1 MAKISQKK
9 LDEFLEETRRN
20 LSAGREESEPKVRQ
34 NDVDEFLTAFRS
46 DLEAS
51 YTQEE
56 RDQMKAARAA
66 SLRPGE
72 TRRSQKSAVQ
82 TNRTDGWNERY
93 SRIRSNADY
102 GEKSQFRSTKRGE
115 PVYNALLNSYTD
127 SGYGDALYDYIN
139 GDRKAAEVLR
149 NRMREGDPLSVTT
162 DLSFVESMT
171 DEERADYNYIHAT
184 EGAKQAERYLTYL
197 REDLNRRQRESEETK
212 LKEYAE
218 AHPVKATIESIA
230 TAPLKGLTYAGQ
242 AAEAISGGELDPNA
256 SYNRFAYAPNTI
268 RSTVSDRIEEKWGKA
283 GSFGYNVAMSMA
295 DFLTASGMSGGSG
308 LSMAIMGSGAAA
320 DAALDALDRGIDGNR
335 ALALGAVAGA
345 AEYLTEK
352 FSVEQ
357 LFQTSWTENAL
368 KYVLKNVFTEAGE
381 ESASAIVNTI
391 ADVLISGDKSEWQQM
406 VLAYKEQGFS
416 DKEAL
421 KKTFWEHMKM
431 LGLDALGGAIS
442 GGLMAGGGAAVGAI
456 GMGAMNRENIR
467 SEQEAVRAAVNEQRR
482 EIRDS
487 VADPDT
493 LTPERETFETGA
505 EVRRDQLMTLDEEDL
520 ANRIENA
527 EDETEATA
535 IKYGATD
542 KQLKQVRELSDIT
555 GREVVF
561 FRQKSE
567 NGKVRNG
574 YYNPNDGRIYVN
586 VNASRSKTTPMVVA
600 HEITHTLE
608 GTEAYRDLNALV
620 MADIRRSGRDP
631 EQMREDKRKMY
642 AQAGVTLADEGAID
656 SEIVAEEAE
665 RFLGNVRAI
674 AEVFREKQSL
684 GRTIASALDR
694 MLIRATGTSEE
705 MYISRA
711 ARLYERAEELAD
723 SAETE
728 INRRLDE
735 REAAQAEAAP
745 AAPQN
750 SAPVQTAETP
760 TVPKLAPEEPQK
772 SSETVS
778 ERRTVPQTGGTVPGG
793 TEARSSGTET
803 QEAARTSMDES
814 ARADMMLD
822 ELNQR
827 YEDGEISDEEYD
839 EAYELIEESRMTGRG
854 IESSADI
861 VDNVEGKIPRGIR
874 NTAISIDRKARK
886 VFGMKKKKYRYSIS
900 EDTLDDGKAEVV
912 DGVAVARNIADI
924 MKNGGYSKPKD
935 YMVQYSIST
944 TPAWEKNY
952 LATNKDE
959 DARSVVDAVRMFT
972 DKMVMDDAVRGYVP
986 MGNYKPAK
994 MGPLRKNVEY
1004 IWTFDMDTSCPR
1016 TFQFLH
1022 FRDAIQKKAG
1032 RYLTYNESINLLEL
1046 MRAYGQQIPCCYCYV
1061 ENKRVLLSS
1070 SYNKFFDFRDA
1081 VMRAPTYEQAEK
1093 VIYGYSEGKELPDA
1107 SRKAL
1112 DRWRSDT
1119 SYNPT
1124 VTEVWTATNTA
1135 RNSVLNF
1142 LDEKLEQG
1150 IVSAKTAASRLARM
1164 VLDEFGIRDKGAAAE
1179 IRNFVKDWVY
1189 DTQANIPHIYNT
1201 DNNPSVS
1208 AVDERALA
1216 LNHEALAY
1224 SKSASSAK
1232 SVENYIPYTDQL
1244 KNVSAKD
1251 KEYIIGMGGIRKH
1264 SSNDF
1269 RMDYVQD
1276 YILFYADLA
1285 AGKWTGHTYSK
1296 SSDFVKVF
1304 ASTGDRINMSVAFY
1318 EDGDG
1323 NLRENIDEGASWK
1336 DAKELREAYDNV
1348 GAMAM
1353 VTSDNQL
1360 SYALNADWIDMII
1373 PFHASGLDKS
1383 VWYNLRMWNDYT
1395 TKQSERFYNAD
1406 TMREK
1411 LTAAGVDV
1419 PKVANAAQVKSL
1431 FEETFRIKHIYGKNG
1446 EILKPHFFPGDTYV
1460 NGQRVPGH
1468 HNNVDTYF
1476 ELCEEYGVHPRFYGI
1491 QVTDKNGNQIEITEH
1506 PAYLKLIKETART
1519 DTPQETIK
1527 FNFGRY
1533 DEYLKMTPFE
1543 YAMQRLREEALN
1555 GGFDNTREDPY
1566 GVVNE
1571 FISEYLGKD
1580 RPLGYLTDRAKT
1592 TREILLEASKETEKQ
1607 QEKIVDKIRADEG
1620 NVQWSVSAEEIAQPT
1635 ENAMLV
1641 DRYAGMEG
1649 QNNIFRDLLWRHNQR
1664 MVDAIVAHR
1673 RQTKTE
1679 KFREWFGKSTVI
1691 NNDGEPMV
1699 VFRGTSATTAKL
1711 DHNDK
1716 PIWFSNN
1723 VMYAKAY
1730 SDEVTLQDKFRMS
1743 SRIFGGSEMKIIP
1756 AYLRAVNPADFGDTD
1771 GSFVE
1776 KLSELSR
1783 NLMIP
1788 EDELREVWD
1797 KTGRQET
1804 VWKTLHT
1811 TEMKNLLSSY
1821 GYDSVKAVEYG
1832 VDTWGVFSGSQV
1844 KSAIANNGKF
1854 NPNRSDIRYSVS
1866 EDEDTTPYGSL
1877 PVKAQNRVRDL
1888 ERKFG
1893 IAVDKMFGLGMTYKS
1908 PDFRAFL
1915 SSNVRPLVNAYLENG
1930 IIPEEESDALF
1941 AQFFDPATG
1950 TDEALQKQEFY
1961 NAFEEMEEGLFNVA
1975 RWSQSQTAV
1984 PETDREE
1991 TPISTT
1997 EEAEQLFAA
2006 QRDARREMDK
2016 VMYRVLL
2023 KPEDEVTVG
2032 KLIRGE
2038 LSPDQVTEN
2047 RADILEAYRVQKAF
2061 RDADAAVSV
2070 YKKRLKAELYKHVD
2084 KYLGNIAQWK
2094 DKRMPLM
2101 YQRET
2106 MERNIRDIIPD
2117 KAEADAFIAEFI
2129 TPVHRA
2135 EAQRQ
2140 RFLGEYRERVKK
2152 LNLSTKVQ
2160 EGNQQSEA
2168 YAVQFLGEAADNI
2181 RILSLSGK
2189 IDQQRDG
2196 HTLEE
2201 WEAAVEAFWAA
2212 NPNMDRAKIDS
2223 AIGEFRQIYNEL
2235 LPKLNEVRIRNGY
2248 APVAFRRGYFPHF
2261 TATSE
2266 DTVLAKILRPFGI
2279 EFNADALPTSIN
2291 GLTADFKPGI
2301 TYFQF
2306 GNERLGFETTYDAL
2320 QGYEMYLNAASDV
2333 IYHTDNI
2340 QKLRALA
2347 ARIRYLTGDEG
2358 IKQQIDKVKNN
2369 DTLDEAEKQVQLEE
2383 IYRKGRYRMSN
2394 FVVTMDEYTNGLAN
2408 KKSRFDRG
2416 VEELFGR
2423 PAYSVMKAL
2432 ESRVAAN
2439 MIAGNIG
2446 SALTN
2451 IIPLNQANAIIGN
2464 VNVLKGMYHT
2474 IHGMA
2479 VHDGFAAASDF
2490 LTNRRGA
2497 DPLVRTAGQKVSDAA
2512 SIPMNLIDGFV
2523 SETIVR
2529 AAYAKN
2535 LADGMG
2541 EDLALQHADALA
2553 ASIMADRSKGALPV
2567 LFNARNPLMKLFTQ
2581 FQVEVNNEYSVIFKD
2596 IPELAKANSETK
2608 AGAIARITGMLF
2620 RYFVGAWLFNE
2631 LYEKLFGRRAALD
2644 PVGMIANTVGSVAE
2658 GEDIG
2663 KALQTLG
2670 NEAVESLPFVGG
2682 VLGGGR
2688 VPIQSAIPDFADL
2701 TMAATSDTWT
2711 GEKKALTAFEELSKP
2726 AAYLLPPF
2734 LGGQINKTLRGIA
2747 AAAQGGVYGIEG
2759 DEDGGAYLKYP
2770 VYDDPLDVTRSVL
2783 FGTTYTE
2790 GGQEWVDSGFKSLSV
2805 SQTAAYQAM
2814 KEFGADDRAAF
2825 DLIEEYKSVPT
2836 GEGRTAAQRDVI
2848 RTADIPGEAKFAAY
2862 YNLGASDSRKE
2873 LMDSIEATEPRGK
2886 LGEAAQVL
2894 MDISDIG
2901 SGKTAGTCD
2910 LLAQSGLSEDTKQ
2923 LIYRKEVSDQKDDDI
2938 RAAELVGISFDE
2950 YLDAHAAYS
2959 TLYNDKTLS
2968 KSEQALEFSRYVD
2981 NTNLTAMQKDT
2992 LRDIFKFYSQ
3002 IPVQAKNYNEL
3013 RNLGISDDYAAKI
3026 TRAIDALEPLPGKKS
3041 VSDVQ
3046 KARVVVDA
3054 VSGPDE
3060 RLAALGT
3067 VLSDS
3072 QYRKVSIAAD
3082 AGLDPEVWV
3091 AFREILPE
3099 FDSDSNGS
3107 YTQEEMED
3115 AIRAFSSGT
3124 SYGSTLMKQGRNL
3137 SRDEMA
3143 ILWQI
3148 GGNWKSANNPFSK
3161 PTGKKVKDLLD
3172 AEKKG

>member
-9 LDEFLEETRRN
+9 LNEFLAETRRD
-20 LSAGREESEPKVRQ
+20 LSARREETEPRVRQ

-56 RDQMKAARAA
+56 RDQMKADREAYRA

-72 TRRSQKSAVQ
+72 TRRGSTKTEDGQTISGARWDPAKRKINATVRSADEIRKELSAVDEEIKAAKIWQ
-82 TNRTDGWNERY
+82 GNGLVGGSNPAGESAAERARKLSALETSRERLRQELAANRNALKN
-93 SRIRSNADY
+93 NADY
-102 GEKSQFRSTKRGE
+102 AEKNQADAGFAAMTDDSMYRLVNYPEQENDLVRSPSQGDIKVNETLKSLIDPIFSA
-115 PVYNALLNSYTD
+115 VYND
-127 SGYGDALYDYIN
+127 SQYI
-139 GDRKAAEVLR
+139 K
-149 NRMREGDPLSVTT
+149 
-162 DLSFVESMT
+162 SMT
-171 DEERADYNYIHAT
+171 DEERQTYNYLYKT
-184 EGAKQAERYLTYL
+184 EGRESADEYLDLIKEGLTKRSAEETGAKMEQFAEEHPVLSSAYTVATLPAKGASALGGSLGTYL
-197 REDLNRRQRESEETK
+197 
-212 LKEYAE
+212 
-218 AHPVKATIESIA
+218 
-230 TAPLKGLTYAGQ
+230 
-242 AAEAISGGELDPNA
+242 SGKELDRNA
-256 SYNRFAYAPNTI
+256 SYNALANASSGI
-268 RSTVSDRIEEKWGKA
+268 RGTVSKQVEEKWGKV
-283 GSFGYNVAMSMA
+283 GSFAYDVGMSMA
-295 DFLTASGMSGGSG
+295 DFLAMGVIGKGSQIPMMI
-308 LSMAIMGSGAAA
+308 LGSNAAA
-320 DAALDALDRGIDGNR
+320 DMTISALERGLSDGKALSLGLVAGIAEAAAEKIGIDR
-335 ALALGAVAGA
+335 
-345 AEYLTEK
+345 
-352 FSVEQ
+352 
-357 LFQTSWTENAL
+357 LFKNQNWNKNSL
-368 KYVLKNVFTEAGE
+368 LYILQNVFGE
-381 ESASAIVNTI
+381 GLEEGGTSLVNSL
-391 ADVLISGDKSEWQQM
+391 ADILISRDQSEWQQSIN
-406 VLAYKEQGFS
+406 AYREQGFT
-416 DKEAL
+416 DKEAFENTL
-421 KKTFWEHMKM
+421 KDTAIMI
-431 LGLDALGGAIS
+431 GLDALGGAIS
-442 GGLMAGGGAAVGAI
+442 GGLMAGGGVAVGKI
-456 GMGAMNRENIR
+456 GQGAVSRENVRQGQETIR
-467 SEQEAVRAAVNEQRR
+467 SAVNEQRQNV
-482 EIRDS
+482 RDS
-487 VADPDT
+487 VDNPDT
-493 LTPERETFETGA
+493 FVPGTQTNTEPISSRVFATKEGEKLEIGR
-505 EVRRDQLMTLDEEDL
+505 EVRRDQLMTIEQQERADAIDNADDLD
-520 ANRIENA
+520 
-527 EDETEATA
+527 ATA
-535 IKYGATD
+535 IKYEATPR
-542 KQLKQVRELSDIT
+542 QRNEARELSDLT
-555 GREVVF
+555 GYGIEF
-561 FRQKSE
+561 FRQKSPDGSVKHGLYDTPS
-567 NGKVRNG
+567 GK
-574 YYNPNDGRIYVN
+574 IYLN
-586 VNASRSKTTPMVVA
+586 VNSNRTVPVTVG
-600 HEITHTLE
+600 HEIMHTLE
-608 GTEAYRDLNALV
+608 GTAAYDDVHDYVLGALQSEGKNIEAERARIKKLY
-620 MADIRRSGRDP
+620 
-631 EQMREDKRKMY
+631 E
-642 AQAGVTLADEGAID
+642 QAGVTLAGNKQID
-656 SEIVAEEAE
+656 ADMVAEYVGTELLDNIQAL
-665 RFLGNVRAI
+665 RDVYRA
-674 AEVFREKQSL
+674 KPSL
-684 GRTIASALDR
+684 GQKITRAVDKL
-694 MLIRATGTSEE
+694 LIRATGMQDQTVTAYIERLSAMQHRVDEIVEKSEE
-705 MYISRA
+705 
-711 ARLYERAEELAD
+711 
-723 SAETE
+723 E

-745 AAPQN
+745 AGEGVPQTAAPAAPQN

-760 TVPKLAPEEPQK
+760 AAPKPAPEEPQK
-772 SSETVS
+772 PSETVS
-778 ERRTVPQTGGTVPGG
+778 ERRTAPQTGGTVSGG
-793 TEARSSGTET
+793 TETRSSGTET

-827 YEDGEISDEEYD
+827 YENGEISDEEYD
-839 EAYELIEESRMTGRG
+839 EAYELIEEARLTGRG
-854 IESSADI
+854 LESSADI
-861 VDNVEGKIPRGIR
+861 VDYPEGRITEWVRGKSEAIR
-874 NTAISIDRKARK
+874 EKLGIKPKEPS
-886 VFGMKKKKYRYSIS
+886 RYSIS
-900 EDTLDDGKAEVV
+900 AEEVEDRVSSGRPVEAADEVQWSISNDASYMDTAERENEKNRYVPYNVMAKARDDRETIRKIFTDPSLADSLNLPPENIGNTYIPNGSYDGTEENTTVCIRSMAADALMDAVAEHLGRPLTVEDTITVSQEYWQYTDQPECLYCYVAMDRKAYREFLGSYLEQRNNALADLRSGMSKEEAYRRFLDGRVTPKNPNGTKPMRDRFDSWVRYMENGTEMITEADLASEKSMQDAAARSPELAAQINDARKYAQGASWAKKRIGYTAYNNHILKWTPDRIRKLNSQFGLRLYSFSDFSPAFILENMQMITDASVRGLKMLAYTKDINFAKIFAPSGININISTFAYEGADGSMVQDGMQGADWAEAQAMRDQFENV
-912 DGVAVARNIADI
+912 GITFVAVNDAQVDWAIAQDWI
-924 MKNGGYSKPKD
+924 DVVIPFHLVRTGAKVAESFG
-935 YMVQYSIST
+935 
-944 TPAWEKNY
+944 WKNY
-952 LATNKDE
+952 TQMSGDVKSADWTKG
-959 DARSVVDAVRMFT
+959 
-972 DKMVMDDAVRGYVP
+972 DK
-986 MGNYKPAK
+986 KSIFPAEHQNDRERYFEA
-994 MGPLRKNVEY
+994 LRKNHLE
-1004 IWTFDMDTSCPR
+1004 PR
-1016 TFQFLH
+1016 
-1022 FRDAIQKKAG
+1022 FRDWADNPNYMKLVNGTRRSAGETPAVQPVFDVDAAKAAIDEMRKRGGYYVPVGKTDENMRDIAG
-1032 RYLTYNESINLLEL
+1032 EI
-1046 MRAYGQQIPCCYCYV
+1046 
-1061 ENKRVLLSS
+1061 
-1070 SYNKFFDFRDA
+1070 
-1081 VMRAPTYEQAEK
+1081 AEK
-1093 VIYGYSEGKELPDA
+1093 
-1107 SRKAL
+1107 
-1112 DRWRSDT
+1112 
-1119 SYNPT
+1119 
-1124 VTEVWTATNTA
+1124 
-1135 RNSVLNF
+1135 
-1142 LDEKLEQG
+1142 
-1150 IVSAKTAASRLARM
+1150 
-1164 VLDEFGIRDKGAAAE
+1164 IR
-1179 IRNFVKDWVY
+1179 
-1189 DTQANIPHIYNT
+1189 
-1201 DNNPSVS
+1201 
-1208 AVDERALA
+1208 
-1216 LNHEALAY
+1216 
-1224 SKSASSAK
+1224 
-1232 SVENYIPYTDQL
+1232 
-1244 KNVSAKD
+1244 
-1251 KEYIIGMGGIRKH
+1251 
-1264 SSNDF
+1264 
-1269 RMDYVQD
+1269 
-1276 YILFYADLA
+1276 
-1285 AGKWTGHTYSK
+1285 
-1296 SSDFVKVF
+1296 
-1304 ASTGDRINMSVAFY
+1304 
-1318 EDGDG
+1318 
-1323 NLRENIDEGASWK
+1323 
-1336 DAKELREAYDNV
+1336 
-1348 GAMAM
+1348 
-1353 VTSDNQL
+1353 
-1360 SYALNADWIDMII
+1360 
-1373 PFHASGLDKS
+1373 
-1383 VWYNLRMWNDYT
+1383 
-1395 TKQSERFYNAD
+1395 
-1406 TMREK
+1406 
-1411 LTAAGVDV
+1411 
-1419 PKVANAAQVKSL
+1419 
-1431 FEETFRIKHIYGKNG
+1431 
-1446 EILKPHFFPGDTYV
+1446 
-1460 NGQRVPGH
+1460 
-1468 HNNVDTYF
+1468 
-1476 ELCEEYGVHPRFYGI
+1476 
-1491 QVTDKNGNQIEITEH
+1491 
-1506 PAYLKLIKETART
+1506 
-1519 DTPQETIK
+1519 
-1527 FNFGRY
+1527 
-1533 DEYLKMTPFE
+1533 
-1543 YAMQRLREEALN
+1543 
-1555 GGFDNTREDPY
+1555 
-1566 GVVNE
+1566 
-1571 FISEYLGKD
+1571 
-1580 RPLGYLTDRAKT
+1580 
-1592 TREILLEASKETEKQ
+1592 
-1607 QEKIVDKIRADEG
+1607 
-1620 NVQWSVSAEEIAQPT
+1620 
-1635 ENAMLV
+1635 
-1641 DRYAGMEG
+1641 
-1649 QNNIFRDLLWRHNQR
+1649 
-1664 MVDAIVAHR
+1664 
-1673 RQTKTE
+1673 
-1679 KFREWFGKSTVI
+1679 
-1691 NNDGEPMV
+1691 
-1699 VFRGTSATTAKL
+1699 
-1711 DHNDK
+1711 
-1716 PIWFSNN
+1716 
-1723 VMYAKAY
+1723 
-1730 SDEVTLQDKFRMS
+1730 SDEVNSGIQ
-1743 SRIFGGSEMKIIP
+1743 
-1756 AYLRAVNPADFGDTD
+1756 
-1771 GSFVE
+1771 
-1776 KLSELSR
+1776 
-1783 NLMIP
+1783 
-1788 EDELREVWD
+1788 
-1797 KTGRQET
+1797 
-1804 VWKTLHT
+1804 
-1811 TEMKNLLSSY
+1811 
-1821 GYDSVKAVEYG
+1821 
-1832 VDTWGVFSGSQV
+1832 FS
-1844 KSAIANNGKF
+1844 I
-1854 NPNRSDIRYSVS
+1854 S
-1866 EDEDTTPYGSL
+1866 EDEDTTPYGGL

-1893 IAVDKMFGLGMTYKS
+1893 IALDKMFGLGMTYKS

-1915 SSNVRPLVNAYLENG
+1915 QSNVRPLVNAYLENG

-1950 TDEALQKQEFY
+1950 ADESLQKQEFY
-1961 NAFEEMEEGLFNVA
+1961 NAFEEMEGGLFNVA

-1991 TPISTT
+1991 SPIPTT

-2032 KLIRGE
+2032 KLLRGE

-2084 KYLGNIAQWK
+2084 KYLGNIANWK
-2094 DKRMPLM
+2094 DKLVPLM

-2117 KAEADAFIAEFI
+2117 KGEADAFIAEFI

-2140 RFLGEYRERVKK
+2140 RFLGEYRERVQK
-2152 LNLSTKVQ
+2152 LNLSTKV
-2160 EGNQQSEA
+2160 EKGNQQSEA

-2189 IDQQRDG
+2189 LDQQRDG

-2201 WEAAVEAFWAA
+2201 WQAAVEAFWAA
-2212 NPNMDRAKIDS
+2212 NPNMNRAKIDS

-2248 APVAFRRGYFPHF
+2248 APVAFRQGYFPHF

-2266 DTVLAKILRPFGI
+2266 DTVLARILRPFGI

-2358 IKQQIDKVKNN
+2358 IKQQIDKVRNN

-2497 DPLVRTAGQKVSDAA
+2497 DPLVRTFGQKLSDKA

-2529 AAYAKN
+2529 AAYIKN

-2631 LYEKLFGRRAALD
+2631 IYEKLFGRRAALD

-2658 GEDIG
+2658 GEDVG

-2670 NEAVESLPFVGG
+2670 TEAVESLPFVGG

-2711 GEKKALTAFEELSKP
+2711 DEKKALTAFEELSKP

-2734 LGGQINKTLRGIA
+2734 LGGQIQKTLRGIA

-2770 VYDDPLDVTRSVL
+2770 VYNDPLDVTRSVL

-2825 DLIEEYKSVPT
+2825 DLIQEYKSVPT

-2910 LLAQSGLSEDTKQ
+2910 LLAQSGLSEDTKK
-2923 LIYRKEVSDQKDDDI
+2923 LIYRQEVSDQKDDDI

-2981 NTNLTAMQKDT
+2981 GTNLTAMQKET
-2992 LRDIFKFYSQ
+2992 LREIFKFYSQ
-3002 IPVQAKNYNEL
+3002 VPVSAKNYNEL

-3041 VSDVQ
+3041 VSEVQ

-3054 VSGPDE
+3054 VSDPDE

-3099 FDSDSNGS
+3099 FDSDANGS

>member
-9 LDEFLEETRRN
+9 LDEFLAETRRN
-20 LSAGREESEPKVRQ
+20 LSAGREETEPRVRQ

-242 AAEAISGGELDPNA
+242 AAEAIAGGELDPNA

-268 RSTVSDRIEEKWGKA
+268 RSTVSDQIEEKWGKA

-357 LFQTSWTENAL
+357 LFQTSWSENAL

-381 ESASAIVNTI
+381 ESASAIINTI

-442 GGLMAGGGAAVGAI
+442 GGLMAGGGAAAGAVGIA
-456 GMGAMNRENIR
+456 AANRENVREAQDTWRDVRIEKER
-467 SEQEAVRAAVNEQRR
+467 SDAVKLTSRIETEGFGEEATDVPVIVQRP
-482 EIRDS
+482 EATS
-487 VADPDT
+487 AD
-493 LTPERETFETGA
+493 EEFELGS
-505 EVRRDQLMTLDEEDL
+505 EVRRDQLMTLEEQYEADRIDKAIKQGDEL
-520 ANRIENA
+520 
-527 EDETEATA
+527 TATA
-535 IKYGATD
+535 IKYGASK
-542 KQLKQVRELSDIT
+542 KQLLQAQTLADLT
-555 GREVVF
+555 GKSVEF
-561 FRQKSE
+561 FRQKSKTGAAK
-567 NGKVRNG
+567 NGF
-574 YYNPNDGRIYVN
+574 YDGSKIYLN
-586 VNASRSKTTPMVVA
+586 VNSKRVVPTTFA
-600 HEITHTLE
+600 HELTHTLE
-608 GTEAYRDLNALV
+608 GSPAYDVLRDQV
-620 MADIRRSGRDP
+620 MLMLRKDGVDIDA
-631 EQMREDKRKMY
+631 KRQETLDFYRK
-642 AQAGVTLADEGAID
+642 AGVELPDQRAID
-656 SEIVAEEAE
+656 ADIVAEYVGT
-665 RFLGNVRAI
+665 RLLTNVSALKQ
-674 AEVFREKQSL
+674 VYRENPSL
-684 GRTIASALDR
+684 GRRIASAADKII
-694 MLIRATGTSEE
+694 IRATGMQNQTLAEYARMVNAVLAQADEAEKADESERLRE
-705 MYISRA
+705 EAEKADRMREEASRNGRSYATEEA
-711 ARLYERAEELAD
+711 AERGRATELRSHVLANAREVD
-723 SAETE
+723 RE
-728 INRRLDE
+728 
-735 REAAQAEAAP
+735 EAAQRKKAEEEHTEKRAREISEGRISRTREKNLAVDALLEDMLKKYQQGKITRREFESFYDRYDAAQRESERYTESALRDVMSGNLTDDQLSERLEWAAQMRDP
-745 AAPQN
+745 AYVRRESNFKKTAESEDAARRGSDADFLRYITENSADMPRWKLDSLLEEYTERLADTKPQKTPEPKRSDVVNAYRERQEARERGESDWSNIETNPSRMVPQN
-750 SAPVQTAETP
+750 AAEPAMEESAAEYIRRISLE
-760 TVPKLAPEEPQK
+760 VPE
-772 SSETVS
+772 S
-778 ERRTVPQTGGTVPGG
+778 ERGDLTAVAD
-793 TEARSSGTET
+793 EAEIT
-803 QEAARTSMDES
+803 QQSAKKAADAIRISAYDAFDNDE
-814 ARADMMLD
+814 
-822 ELNQR
+822 
-827 YEDGEISDEEYD
+827 IDEETRDARLNLAD
-839 EAYELIEESRMTGRG
+839 EIEFTGRG

-861 VDNVEGKIPRGIR
+861 VDYPEGRIPEWVR
-874 NTAISIDRKARK
+874 
-886 VFGMKKKKYRYSIS
+886 
-900 EDTLDDGKAEVV
+900 GKAGAIREKL
-912 DGVAVARNIADI
+912 GI
-924 MKNGGYSKPKD
+924 KPKEP
-935 YMVQYSIST
+935 VQYSISAEEVEDRVFRGRPVEAMDEVRWSISRDADYMDAADRMNEQKKLVPYNVLADARDAREQIRKIFTDPSLADSLNLPPENIGNTYIPNGSYDGTEENT
-944 TPAWEKNY
+944 TVCIRSMAADALMDAVAEHLGRPLTVEDTITVSQEYWQYTDQPECLYCYVAMDRKAYREFLGSYLEQRNNALADLRSGMSKEEAYRRFLDGRVTPKNPNGTKPMRDRFNSWVRYMENGTEMITEADLASEKSMQDAAARSPELAAQINDARKYAQGASWAKKRIGYTAYNNHILKWTPDRIRKLNSQFGLRLYSFSDFSPAFILENMQMITDASVRGLKMLAYTKDINFVKIFAPSGININISTFAYEGADGTMVQDGMQGADWAEAQAMRDQFGNVGITFVAVNDAQVDWAISQDWIDVVIPFHLVRTGAKVAESFGWKNY
-952 LATNKDE
+952 TQMSGDVKTADWTKG
-959 DARSVVDAVRMFT
+959 
-972 DKMVMDDAVRGYVP
+972 DKKSIYPSEHQNDRERYFEA
-986 MGNYKPAK
+986 
-994 MGPLRKNVEY
+994 LRKNHLE
-1004 IWTFDMDTSCPR
+1004 PR
-1016 TFQFLH
+1016 
-1022 FRDAIQKKAG
+1022 FRDWADNPNYMKLVNETRRTAGETPAVQPVFDVDAAKAAI
-1032 RYLTYNESINLLEL
+1032 EE
-1046 MRAYGQQIPCCYCYV
+1046 MR
-1061 ENKRVLLSS
+1061 KRG
-1070 SYNKFFDFRDA
+1070 
-1081 VMRAPTYEQAEK
+1081 
-1093 VIYGYSEGKELPDA
+1093 GYYRPIG
-1107 SRKAL
+1107 
-1112 DRWRSDT
+1112 
-1119 SYNPT
+1119 
-1124 VTEVWTATNTA
+1124 
-1135 RNSVLNF
+1135 
-1142 LDEKLEQG
+1142 
-1150 IVSAKTAASRLARM
+1150 
-1164 VLDEFGIRDKGAAAE
+1164 
-1179 IRNFVKDWVY
+1179 
-1189 DTQANIPHIYNT
+1189 NT
-1201 DNNPSVS
+1201 D
-1208 AVDERALA
+1208 
-1216 LNHEALAY
+1216 
-1224 SKSASSAK
+1224 
-1232 SVENYIPYTDQL
+1232 EN
-1244 KNVSAKD
+1244 
-1251 KEYIIGMGGIRKH
+1251 
-1264 SSNDF
+1264 
-1269 RMDYVQD
+1269 
-1276 YILFYADLA
+1276 
-1285 AGKWTGHTYSK
+1285 
-1296 SSDFVKVF
+1296 
-1304 ASTGDRINMSVAFY
+1304 
-1318 EDGDG
+1318 
-1323 NLRENIDEGASWK
+1323 
-1336 DAKELREAYDNV
+1336 
-1348 GAMAM
+1348 
-1353 VTSDNQL
+1353 
-1360 SYALNADWIDMII
+1360 
-1373 PFHASGLDKS
+1373 
-1383 VWYNLRMWNDYT
+1383 
-1395 TKQSERFYNAD
+1395 
-1406 TMREK
+1406 MREI
-1411 LTAAGVDV
+1411 A
-1419 PKVANAAQVKSL
+1419 
-1431 FEETFRIKHIYGKNG
+1431 G
-1446 EILKPHFFPGDTYV
+1446 EI
-1460 NGQRVPGH
+1460 
-1468 HNNVDTYF
+1468 
-1476 ELCEEYGVHPRFYGI
+1476 
-1491 QVTDKNGNQIEITEH
+1491 
-1506 PAYLKLIKETART
+1506 A
-1519 DTPQETIK
+1519 
-1527 FNFGRY
+1527 
-1533 DEYLKMTPFE
+1533 
-1543 YAMQRLREEALN
+1543 
-1555 GGFDNTREDPY
+1555 
-1566 GVVNE
+1566 
-1571 FISEYLGKD
+1571 
-1580 RPLGYLTDRAKT
+1580 
-1592 TREILLEASKETEKQ
+1592 
-1607 QEKIVDKIRADEG
+1607 DKIRG
-1620 NVQWSVSAEEIAQPT
+1620 EEKNSGIQ
-1635 ENAMLV
+1635 
-1641 DRYAGMEG
+1641 
-1649 QNNIFRDLLWRHNQR
+1649 
-1664 MVDAIVAHR
+1664 
-1673 RQTKTE
+1673 
-1679 KFREWFGKSTVI
+1679 
-1691 NNDGEPMV
+1691 
-1699 VFRGTSATTAKL
+1699 
-1711 DHNDK
+1711 
-1716 PIWFSNN
+1716 FS
-1723 VMYAKAY
+1723 
-1730 SDEVTLQDKFRMS
+1730 
-1743 SRIFGGSEMKIIP
+1743 I
-1756 AYLRAVNPADFGDTD
+1756 
-1771 GSFVE
+1771 
-1776 KLSELSR
+1776 
-1783 NLMIP
+1783 
-1788 EDELREVWD
+1788 
-1797 KTGRQET
+1797 
-1804 VWKTLHT
+1804 
-1811 TEMKNLLSSY
+1811 
-1821 GYDSVKAVEYG
+1821 
-1832 VDTWGVFSGSQV
+1832 
-1844 KSAIANNGKF
+1844 
-1854 NPNRSDIRYSVS
+1854 S

-1893 IAVDKMFGLGMTYKS
+1893 VALDKMFGLGMTYKS

-1950 TDEALQKQEFY
+1950 ADEVLQKQEFY
-1961 NAFEEMEEGLFNVA
+1961 KAFEEMEEGLFNVA

-1991 TPISTT
+1991 SPIPTT

-2032 KLIRGE
+2032 KLLRGD

-2084 KYLGNIAQWK
+2084 KYLGNIANWK
-2094 DKRMPLM
+2094 DKLVPLM

-2117 KAEADAFIAEFI
+2117 KAEADAFIAEFV

-2140 RFLGEYRERVKK
+2140 RFLGEYRERVQK
-2152 LNLSTKVQ
+2152 LNLSQKV
-2160 EGNQQSEA
+2160 EKGNQQSEA

-2189 IDQQRDG
+2189 LDQQRDG

-2201 WEAAVEAFWAA
+2201 WKAAVEAFWAA
-2212 NPNMDRAKIDS
+2212 NPNMNRAKIDS

-2248 APVAFRRGYFPHF
+2248 APVAFRQGYFPHF

-2266 DTVLAKILRPFGI
+2266 DTVLARILRPFGI

-2358 IKQQIDKVKNN
+2358 IKQQIDKVRNN

-2432 ESRVAAN
+2432 ESRVASN

-2497 DPLVRTAGQKVSDAA
+2497 DPLVRTFGQKLSDKA

-2529 AAYAKN
+2529 AAYTKN

-2658 GEDIG
+2658 GEDVG

-2670 NEAVESLPFVGG
+2670 TEAAESLPFVGG

-2734 LGGQINKTLRGIA
+2734 LGGQIQKTLRGIA

-2805 SQTAAYQAM
+2805 AQTAAYQAM

-2825 DLIEEYKSVPT
+2825 DLIQEYKSVPT
-2836 GEGRTAAQRDVI
+2836 GEGRTAAQRGVI

-2862 YNLGASDSRKE
+2862 YNLGASDSRKK

-2910 LLAQSGLSEDTKQ
+2910 LLAQSGLSEDTKK
-2923 LIYRKEVSDQKDDDI
+2923 LIYRQEVSDQKDDDI

-2981 NTNLTAMQKDT
+2981 GTNLTAMQKDT

-3013 RNLGISDDYAAKI
+3013 RNLGISDDYSSKI
-3026 TRAIDALEPLPGKKS
+3026 ARAIDALEPLPGKKS
-3041 VSDVQ
+3041 VSEVQ

-3054 VSGPDE
+3054 VSDPDE

-3072 QYRKVSIAAD
+3072 QYRKVSVAAD

-3099 FDSDSNGS
+3099 FDSDGNGS

-3172 AEKKG
+3172 TEKKG

>member
-1 MAKISQKK
+1 MAKTSSMRELARKYGVELPEEKEKVQNPPENRFRDLAARYGVEITEDKGVLTARAKKEEDSVSSSTRTSRGETNRSQGKRWLTGRPEEDIRSEISR
-9 LDEFLEETRRN
+9 LDEQIYNLKGKVAVTNVPYYKPTKSAREKDEQN
-20 LSAGREESEPKVRQ
+20 KASLSALETSRDELRGELLNRRTTLKSASDFAEKSTP
-34 NDVDEFLTAFRS
+34 NSSLAAVDETYRLINYPEGY
-46 DLEAS
+46 D
-51 YTQEE
+51 Y
-56 RDQMKAARAA
+56 
-66 SLRPGE
+66 
-72 TRRSQKSAVQ
+72 
-82 TNRTDGWNERY
+82 ERY
-93 SRIRSNADY
+93 KKIAEQGDADAVRSILESATDA
-102 GEKSQFRSTKRGE
+102 KSQVSSLKDNKQY
-115 PVYNALLNSYTD
+115 VKN
-127 SGYGDALYDYIN
+127 
-139 GDRKAAEVLR
+139 
-149 NRMREGDPLSVTT
+149 
-162 DLSFVESMT
+162 MT
-171 DEERADYNYIHAT
+171 ADERQTYNYLYAT
-184 EGAKQAERYLTYL
+184 EGKESADEYLGLIETELLARRRKQTDTEAEIFAG
-197 REDLNRRQRESEETK
+197 E
-212 LKEYAE
+212 
-218 AHPVKATIESIA
+218 HPVLSSLYTVASKPAAAAAAVQGTLQDYVTLKDIDVNAPHYEGINTSSKIREKVSHSIEKNWGKVGS
-230 TAPLKGLTYAGQ
+230 
-242 AAEAISGGELDPNA
+242 
-256 SYNRFAYAPNTI
+256 FAY
-268 RSTVSDRIEEKWGKA
+268 DLG
-283 GSFGYNVAMSMA
+283 MSMA
-295 DFLTASGMSGGSG
+295 DFLAPGILSNGSAVNLASFVLTSS
-308 LSMAIMGSGAAA
+308 AAA
-320 DAALDALDRGIDGNR
+320 ESTISAAERGVDDTAAIAYGV
-335 ALALGAVAGA
+335 LTGA
-345 AEYLTEK
+345 AEYFLGK
-352 FSVEQ
+352 GVFDNLFSSPYWGKSAWKYILSNSGSEA
-357 LFQTSWTENAL
+357 LEEGGTS
-368 KYVLKNVFTEAGE
+368 
-381 ESASAIVNTI
+381 IV
-391 ADVLISGDKSEWQQM
+391 DVLGDVIFSRDKSEWQQSIN
-406 VLAYKEQGFS
+406 AYTEQGFS
-416 DKEAL
+416 
-421 KKTFWEHMKM
+421 KKDAVLNTLRDTAAMV
-431 LGLDALGGAIS
+431 GLDAI
-442 GGLMAGGGAAVGAI
+442 GGLIGGAAAAAGGVAVGKI
-456 GMGAMNRENIR
+456 GQGAVNRENVRQGRETIR
-467 SEQEAVRAAVNEQRR
+467 TAVNEQRQSV
-482 EIRDS
+482 RDA
-487 VADPDT
+487 VDNPETFIPDT
-493 LTPERETFETGA
+493 PTGA
-505 EVRRDQLMTLDEEDL
+505 EPISSRVSATAEGEEFEIGREVRRDQLMTIEQQERADAIDNADDLD
-520 ANRIENA
+520 
-527 EDETEATA
+527 ATA
-535 IKYGATD
+535 IKYEATPR
-542 KQLKQVRELSDIT
+542 QRNEARELSDLT
-555 GREVVF
+555 GYGIEF
-561 FRQKSE
+561 FRQKNPDGSVKHGLYDTPS
-567 NGKVRNG
+567 GK
-574 YYNPNDGRIYVN
+574 IYLN
-586 VNASRSKTTPMVVA
+586 VNSNRTVPVTVG
-600 HEITHTLE
+600 HEIMHTLE
-608 GTEAYRDLNALV
+608 GTAAYDDVHDYVLGALQSEGKNIEAERARIKKLY
-620 MADIRRSGRDP
+620 
-631 EQMREDKRKMY
+631 E
-642 AQAGVTLADEGAID
+642 QAGVTLAGNKQID
-656 SEIVAEEAE
+656 ADMVAEYVGTELLDNIQAL
-665 RFLGNVRAI
+665 RDVYRA
-674 AEVFREKQSL
+674 KPSL
-684 GRTIASALDR
+684 GQKITRAVDKL
-694 MLIRATGTSEE
+694 LIRATGMQDQTVTAYLERLSAMQHRVDEIVEKSEE
-705 MYISRA
+705 
-711 ARLYERAEELAD
+711 
-723 SAETE
+723 E

-735 REAAQAEAAP
+735 KEAAQTEAAP
-745 AAPQN
+745 AGEGMPQTAAPAVPKT
-750 SAPVQTAETP
+750 APVQTSEMSETP
-760 TVPKLAPEEPQK
+760 KSASEEQRKP
-772 SSETVS
+772 SETVS
-778 ERRTVPQTGGTVPGG
+778 ERRTAPQTGGTVSGG
-793 TEARSSGTET
+793 TETRSSGTET

-827 YEDGEISDEEYD
+827 YENGEISDEEYD
-839 EAYELIEESRMTGRG
+839 EAYELIEEARMTGRG
-854 IESSADI
+854 LESSADV
-861 VDNVEGKIPRGIR
+861 VDYPEGRIPEWVR
-874 NTAISIDRKARK
+874 
-886 VFGMKKKKYRYSIS
+886 
-900 EDTLDDGKAEVV
+900 GKAGAIREKL
-912 DGVAVARNIADI
+912 GI
-924 MKNGGYSKPKD
+924 KPKEP
-935 YMVQYSIST
+935 VQYSISAEEVEDRVSSGR
-944 TPAWEKNY
+944 PVEAADEVQWSISNDASYMDAAEQENEKNRYVPYNVMAKARSDRETIRKIFTDPRLADSLNLPPDNIGNTYIPNGSYDGTEENTTVCIRSMAADALMDAVAEHLGRPLTVEDTITVSQEYWQYTDQPECLYCYVAMDRKAYREFLGSY
-952 LATNKDE
+952 LEQRNNALADLRSGMSKEEAYRRFLDGRVTPKNPNGTKPMRDRFDSWVRYME
-959 DARSVVDAVRMFT
+959 NGTEMITEADLASEKSMQDAAARSPELAAQINDARKYAQGASWAKKRIGYTAYNNHILKWTPDRIRKLNSQFGLRLYSFSDFSPAFILENMQMITDAS
-972 DKMVMDDAVRGYVP
+972 VRGLKMLAYTKDINFAKIFAPSGININISTFAYEGADGSMVQDGMQGADWAEAQAMRDQFENVGITFVAVNDAQVDWAIAQDWIDVVIP
-986 MGNYKPAK
+986 FHLVRTGAKVAESFGWKNYTQMSGDVKTKDWTKGDKKSIYPSEHQNDRERYFEA
-994 MGPLRKNVEY
+994 LRKNHLE
-1004 IWTFDMDTSCPR
+1004 PR
-1016 TFQFLH
+1016 
-1022 FRDAIQKKAG
+1022 FRDWADDPNYMKLVNETRRSAGETPAVQPVFDVDAAKAAIDEMRKRGGYYVPVGKTDENMRDIAG
-1032 RYLTYNESINLLEL
+1032 EI
-1046 MRAYGQQIPCCYCYV
+1046 
-1061 ENKRVLLSS
+1061 
-1070 SYNKFFDFRDA
+1070 
-1081 VMRAPTYEQAEK
+1081 AEK
-1093 VIYGYSEGKELPDA
+1093 I
-1107 SRKAL
+1107 
-1112 DRWRSDT
+1112 RSD
-1119 SYNPT
+1119 
-1124 VTEVWTATNTA
+1124 E
-1135 RNSVLNF
+1135 
-1142 LDEKLEQG
+1142 
-1150 IVSAKTAASRLARM
+1150 
-1164 VLDEFGIRDKGAAAE
+1164 
-1179 IRNFVKDWVY
+1179 
-1189 DTQANIPHIYNT
+1189 
-1201 DNNPSVS
+1201 
-1208 AVDERALA
+1208 
-1216 LNHEALAY
+1216 
-1224 SKSASSAK
+1224 
-1232 SVENYIPYTDQL
+1232 
-1244 KNVSAKD
+1244 
-1251 KEYIIGMGGIRKH
+1251 
-1264 SSNDF
+1264 
-1269 RMDYVQD
+1269 
-1276 YILFYADLA
+1276 
-1285 AGKWTGHTYSK
+1285 
-1296 SSDFVKVF
+1296 
-1304 ASTGDRINMSVAFY
+1304 GD
-1318 EDGDG
+1318 
-1323 NLRENIDEGASWK
+1323 
-1336 DAKELREAYDNV
+1336 
-1348 GAMAM
+1348 
-1353 VTSDNQL
+1353 
-1360 SYALNADWIDMII
+1360 
-1373 PFHASGLDKS
+1373 
-1383 VWYNLRMWNDYT
+1383 
-1395 TKQSERFYNAD
+1395 
-1406 TMREK
+1406 
-1411 LTAAGVDV
+1411 
-1419 PKVANAAQVKSL
+1419 
-1431 FEETFRIKHIYGKNG
+1431 
-1446 EILKPHFFPGDTYV
+1446 
-1460 NGQRVPGH
+1460 
-1468 HNNVDTYF
+1468 
-1476 ELCEEYGVHPRFYGI
+1476 
-1491 QVTDKNGNQIEITEH
+1491 
-1506 PAYLKLIKETART
+1506 
-1519 DTPQETIK
+1519 
-1527 FNFGRY
+1527 
-1533 DEYLKMTPFE
+1533 
-1543 YAMQRLREEALN
+1543 
-1555 GGFDNTREDPY
+1555 
-1566 GVVNE
+1566 
-1571 FISEYLGKD
+1571 
-1580 RPLGYLTDRAKT
+1580 
-1592 TREILLEASKETEKQ
+1592 
-1607 QEKIVDKIRADEG
+1607 
-1620 NVQWSVSAEEIAQPT
+1620 VQWSISAEEKAQPT

-1673 RQTKTE
+1673 RQTKTK

-1730 SDEVTLQDKFRMS
+1730 SDETTLQDKFRMS
-1743 SRIFGGSEMKIIP
+1743 SRIFGGTEMKIIP

-1797 KTGRQET
+1797 KTGGQET

-1832 VDTWGVFSGSQV
+1832 VDTWGVFSSSQV
-1844 KSAIANNGKF
+1844 KSALANNGKF
-1854 NPNRSDIRYSVS
+1854 NPNRSDIRYSIS
-1866 EDEDTTPYGSL
+1866 EDEDTTPYGGL

-1915 SSNVRPLVNAYLENG
+1915 QSNVRPLVNAYLENG
-1930 IIPEEESDALF
+1930 IIPEKESDALF

-1950 TDEALQKQEFY
+1950 ADEALQKQEFY
-1961 NAFEEMEEGLFNVA
+1961 KAFEEMEEGLFNVA

-1991 TPISTT
+1991 SPIPTT

-2032 KLIRGE
+2032 KLLRGE

-2189 IDQQRDG
+2189 RDQQRDG

-2201 WEAAVEAFWAA
+2201 WKAAVEAFWAA
-2212 NPNMDRAKIDS
+2212 NPNMNRAKIER

-2248 APVAFRRGYFPHF
+2248 APVAFRQGYFPHF

-2266 DTVLAKILRPFGI
+2266 DTVLARILRPFGI

-2358 IKQQIDKVKNN
+2358 IKQQIDKVRNN

-2394 FVVTMDEYTNGLAN
+2394 FVITMDEYTNGLAN

-2497 DPLVRTAGQKVSDAA
+2497 DPLVRTTGQKISDAA

-2529 AAYAKN
+2529 AAYIKN

-2631 LYEKLFGRRAALD
+2631 LYERLFGRRAALD

-2658 GEDIG
+2658 GEDVG

-2670 NEAVESLPFVGG
+2670 TEAVESLPFVGG

-2790 GGQEWVDSGFKSLSV
+2790 GGREWVESGFKSLSV

-2825 DLIEEYKSVPT
+2825 DLIQEYKAVPE
-2836 GEGRTAAQRDVI
+2836 GKGRTAAQRDVI

-2873 LMDSIEATEPRGK
+2873 LMDSVETTEPRGK

-2910 LLAQSGLSEDTKQ
+2910 LLAQSGLSEDTKK

-2959 TLYNDKTLS
+2959 TLYNNKTLS
-2968 KSEQALEFSRYVD
+2968 KSEQALEFSRYVEGA
-2981 NTNLTAMQKDT
+2981 NLTAMQKET
-2992 LRDIFKFYSQ
+2992 LREIFKYYSQ
-3002 IPVQAKNYNEL
+3002 VPVSAKNYNEL
-3013 RNLGISDDYAAKI
+3013 RSIGVSDDYAAKI
-3026 TRAIDALEPLPGKKS
+3026 VREIDNLEPLPGKKS
-3041 VSDVQ
+3041 VSEVQ
-3046 KARVVVDA
+3046 KARVVVDEI
-3054 VSGPDE
+3054 SDPDE

-3067 VLSDS
+3067 VLSDT

-3091 AFREILPE
+3091 ALREVLPE
-3099 FDSDSNGS
+3099 FDSDNNGS